1 MVKIKCIRVSY
12 KKELV
17 LEMKLQHDGSWSMV
31 KGPASR
37 RDYKKPKKPKKK
49 ASSHFKKLKN
59 AYGRYL
65 NR

>member
-1 MVKIKCIRVSY
+1 MVKLHYIRITY
-12 KKELV
+12 KKKLV
-17 LEMKLQHDGSWSMV
+17 LEMKLQPGGKWTMRKGSDT
-31 KGPASR
+31 KR
-37 RDYKKPKKPKKK
+37 RPKKK

>member
-12 KKELV
+12 KQGLV
-17 LEMKLQHDGSWSMV
+17 FEMKLQHDGSWSMV

-37 RDYKKPKKPKKK
+37 RGYKKPKKKG
-49 ASSHFKKLKN
+49 SSAFRRLKN
-59 AYGRYL
+59 AHRRYL